1 MPYPS
6 KFISSSDYSST
17 PLPLSGGRTLV
28 LNTPAE
34 VQVRGMGTVNYSTSV
49 TIDGDF
55 DTVSFI
61 LTCDQYPD
69 INVYNGY
76 IQISEVA
83 EFWAS
88 VEISGNKVRLIGT
101 YTCFWDEVF
110 HQALT
115 IRATI
120 IPIKSPFSQ

>member
-28 LNTPAE
+28 LNTPAN
-34 VQVRGMGTVNYSTSV
+34 VQVQGMNTTNYSTSV

-55 DTVSFI
+55 DTVDFI

-101 YTCFWDEVF
+101 YTCFWNEVF

>member
-1 MPYPS
+1 MPCPS
-6 KFISSSDYSST
+6 KFISNSDYSST
-17 PLPLSGGRTLV
+17 PLSLSGGKTLV
-28 LNTPAE
+28 LNTPAN
-34 VQVRGMGTVNYSTSV
+34 VQVQGLNTVNYSTSV
-49 TIDGDF
+49 TLDGDF
-55 DTVSFI
+55 DTVDFI

-88 VEISGNKVRLIGT
+88 IEVSGNRVRLVGT
-101 YTCFWDEVF
+101 YPAFWNTTF
-110 HQALT
+110 SQALT

-120 IPIKSPFSQ
+120 IPIKSPFRQ

>member
-55 DTVSFI
+55 DTVNFI